1 MKGDWA
7 LSTRCYSPPFPTC
20 AVPSQSCSKPSLLHP
35 CPAEGHREASWAP
48 CSWEGQG
55 QWFTPAPIMER
66 DFGGGR
72 KQTLCIPWDISVVA
86 DEGEEEHFCQWVM
99 MINLVAALC
108 LCSRFVVRTSCR
120 SAPRV
125 ALWGHWP
132 QQRVT
137 SQGTATASRKVVQRR
152 FSRAIGWRKS
162 S

>member
-7 LSTRCYSPPFPTC
+7 VSTRRYSPPFPTC

-55 QWFTPAPIMER
+55 RWFTPAPIMER

-72 KQTLCIPWDISVVA
+72 KQTLCIPWDISIVA

-108 LCSRFVVRTSCR
+108 LCSRFVVRASCR
-120 SAPRV
+120 SACHVPLGPL
-125 ALWGHWP
+125 AQAEGHLTGDSHRIMWSGAEE
-132 QQRVT
+132 V
-137 SQGTATASRKVVQRR
+137 
-152 FSRAIGWRKS
+152 SRAIGWRKS